1 MNMKINSLEIT
12 NLGPFKGSHSIELG
26 DVNNKKNITI
36 FGGEN
41 GSGKTTIFNLIK
53 LAIHGPKSLG
63 FITNNKTY
71 KKMIKNLMNNS
82 ALKNHKTFSITIELK
97 YTYNFKDR
105 KISIARKW
113 DKDKQNESIL
123 VKLNNK
129 IVRSEKKYELL
140 DEIFQLFPLKLLN
153 INLFDGEKIN
163 QFTLNNDLYNY
174 IENVISFYFNID
186 ITKSLELDLNKYIR
200 NLNDTELNSDEL
212 KLKKNI
218 IDISSTKSL
227 IKKIQSRNIDL
238 ILKKEKLES
247 KLDYTTNEILDS
259 NLVSEKKKESLL
271 KTKNVLSK
279 NYKNELSKFLDYIST
294 EIVYIFFNKKL
305 MDLVES
311 FKNNIDKKIDYEK
324 SKLINR
330 KPTSNNFYNQFSF
343 REITILQEIFDDKV
357 NTSDIQERLD
367 HLKKLEEEMAKI
379 TTEIKGSKASDLV
392 VSLENINIAISE
404 IDHELD
410 KNKKD
415 LDSQEIHL
423 EILLEKNQNLNYLI
437 TKNKRSSK
445 SLTKVEGF
453 IRLLEEFKSKELEII
468 TDKLSE
474 LISNHLSKM
483 HSLQYNKIEIN
494 SQTRSIFVYIEKKSI
509 ALNKLS
515 AGERQMIIF
524 LIFNSI
530 VNLSSFNYPI
540 ILDTPMARLD
550 EKNKNEFSKI
560 IKNFEKNQIL
570 VFSTD
575 REVDNSMYTTIKE
588 RVSKAFMINKIEGNS
603 YIQSHKYFGQ
613 EK

>member
-186 ITKSLELDLNKYIR
+186 ITKSLEQDLNKYIR

>member
-174 IENVISFYFNID
+174 IEDVISFYFNID
-186 ITKSLELDLNKYIR
+186 ITKSLEQDLNKYIR

>member
-174 IENVISFYFNID
+174 IEDVISFYFNID
-186 ITKSLELDLNKYIR
+186 ITKSLEQDLNKYIR

-550 EKNKNEFSKI
+550 EKNKNEFSEI

>member
-186 ITKSLELDLNKYIR
+186 ITKSLEQDLNKYIR

-550 EKNKNEFSKI
+550 EKNKNEFSEI